1 MKKKGMIVLL
11 IVLIVAAMFLVRKQT
26 RPVQY
31 VRERV
36 LVDTQENKLFI
47 FKIPAGQIF
56 EYPAES
62 PFSEGKNAYPA
73 YECMD
78 CGAIFGVSETTL
90 PADTD
95 IKCPVC
101 GSVMLSSAILP
112 EGQESADVPGEPV
125 KVVK

>member
-11 IVLIVAAMFLVRKQT
+11 IVLIAAAMFLVRKET
-26 RPVQY
+26 KPAQY
-31 VRERV
+31 FRERV
-36 LVDTQENKLFI
+36 MVDVQENKLFV
-47 FKIPAGQIF
+47 FKIPAGQVV
-56 EYPAES
+56 EYPAET

-90 PADTD
+90 PENTD

-101 GSVMLSSAILP
+101 GSIMLSSAIIP
-112 EGQESADVPGEPV
+112 EGQESVDVSGEPV